1 MSDQL
6 KKFIQQHKSEFDN
19 KLPDPKLFDKI
30 MSEMHV
36 VEKKQSNKVVF
47 LPVYKKMVAAAS
59 VALVICSATF
69 IYLERD
75 QNNKS
80 QLTQSVENLTAK
92 PIEQVVS
99 NEIQSGRNL
108 PNVDLIPNV
117 KSEVTITSS
126 KKSVQSLN
134 VKKNLQQ
141 SSFIVESPVALHATK
156 PNAIVSGLESQPQ
169 TQKLE
174 TAMPNQSQETTL
186 KIEEVST
193 SLNEIAV
200 VESNSNSIK
209 NSIDNRLKNIAP
221 DATNPNS
228 KDLSIGK
235 YVRGKFYRILS
246 KKASKWTNDAL
257 HISSSESED
266 HTKLAIQYK
275 SEKIEFN
282 KSVSIPILGQ

>member
-19 KLPDPKLFDKI
+19 KLPDPMLFDKI
-30 MSEMHV
+30 MSEIHV

-75 QNNKS
+75 QNKKA

-99 NEIQSGRNL
+99 NEIPSVRNL

-174 TAMPNQSQETTL
+174 TAMPNQSQ
-186 KIEEVST
+186 
-193 SLNEIAV
+193 
-200 VESNSNSIK
+200 
-209 NSIDNRLKNIAP
+209 
-221 DATNPNS
+221 
-228 KDLSIGK
+228 
-235 YVRGKFYRILS
+235 
-246 KKASKWTNDAL
+246 
-257 HISSSESED
+257 H
-266 HTKLAIQYK
+266 
-275 SEKIEFN
+275 
-282 KSVSIPILGQ
+282 